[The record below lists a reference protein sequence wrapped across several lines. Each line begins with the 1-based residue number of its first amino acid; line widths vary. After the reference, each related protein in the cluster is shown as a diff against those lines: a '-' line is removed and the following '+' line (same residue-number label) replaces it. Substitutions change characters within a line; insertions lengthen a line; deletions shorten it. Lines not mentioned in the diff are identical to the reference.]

1 MRSKTKTKET
11 VIRRDVRY
19 DGENHYEYEL
29 IAAESDRTAS
39 WRLTLYSVWTKMTD
53 RDGGESEAK
62 LESAFA
68 DAGRAIL
75 FYDKVVRNLATPI
88 DLCYALEDERA

>member
-1 MRSKTKTKET
+1 MRSKNKIKET

-39 WRLTLYSVWTKMTD
+39 WHLTLYSVWTKMTD
-53 RDGGESEAK
+53 CDGVESEAR
-62 LESAFA
+62 LEGAFA

-75 FYDKVVRNLATPI
+75 FYDKAVRNLATPI
-88 DLCYALEDERA
+88 DLRYVLEDERV